1 MGDLLEVIG
10 KTIPV
15 ALISDHCTATDD
27 SDCPHFAIVDEIE
40 INLKD
45 DDDGDNVLWSD
56 VDKDGIVK
64 DDLVDRSLMTEQ
76 AAIPI
81 VRGGKEVTDSVDEDT
96 AVVSNIIL
104 NRNDDSAPALL
115 DNDNNASAL
124 MDNDSSTPALIDSDS
139 STPTSS
145 APALIDSDTSSAST
159 PALTAEIVKKD
170 RYGFMITDR
179 FHSSTDINEPS
190 VVEERK
196 QKEIQRVK
204 KWISMKNKWKSHCW
218 YVDKRRNSR
227 TSSSSSPSTTE
238 AVAVSSGA
246 VVKSSSGGNP
256 TVVNKLT
263 KSSKLKSR
271 IRKGIPDVFRG
282 TVL

>member
-1 MGDLLEVIG
+1 MSDQLEVIG

-27 SDCPHFAIVDEIE
+27 SDCPHIAMVDEIE

-45 DDDGDNVLWSD
+45 DDDDDDDNVSWSN
-56 VDKDGIVK
+56 VDKDGIIVK
-64 DDLVDRSLMTEQ
+64 DDLMDRSLTTEH

-81 VRGGKEVTDSVDEDT
+81 VRGGEEVTDSVDENT
-96 AVVSNIIL
+96 AVVSNAIEDIKDIVS
-104 NRNDDSAPALL
+104 NRNDDSRPALL
-115 DNDNNASAL
+115 DDNNASAL
-124 MDNDSSTPALIDSDS
+124 IVND
-139 STPTSS
+139 SS
-145 APALIDSDTSSAST
+145 APALIDSDSSAPSHTSSAST
-159 PALTAEIVKKD
+159 PAPTAEIVKKD

-179 FHSSTDINEPS
+179 FHSSTDLNEPS

-204 KWISMKNKWKSHCW
+204 KWIYMKNKWKSHCW
-218 YVDKRRNSR
+218 YVDKQRNSKI
-227 TSSSSSPSTTE
+227 TSPSPGTTE
-238 AVAVSSGA
+238 AVAGA
-246 VVKSSSGGNP
+246 VVKSSSGG
-256 TVVNKLT
+256 TSAVLNKLT

>member
-1 MGDLLEVIG
+1 MSDLPEVIG

-27 SDCPHFAIVDEIE
+27 SDCPHIAMVDEIE
-40 INLKD
+40 INFKD
-45 DDDGDNVLWSD
+45 DDDDDDDDVSWSN
-56 VDKDGIVK
+56 VDKDGIK
-64 DDLVDRSLMTEQ
+64 DDLMDRSLMTEH
-76 AAIPI
+76 AANPI
-81 VRGGKEVTDSVDEDT
+81 VRGGEEVTDSVDEDT
-96 AVVSNIIL
+96 AVVSNAIEDIKDIVS
-104 NRNDDSAPALL
+104 NRNDDSRPALL
-115 DNDNNASAL
+115 DDNNASAL
-124 MDNDSSTPALIDSDS
+124 IVNDSSTPSN
-139 STPTSS
+139 
-145 APALIDSDTSSAST
+145 TSSAST
-159 PALTAEIVKKD
+159 PAPIAEIVKKD

-179 FHSSTDINEPS
+179 FHSSTDLNEPS

-218 YVDKRRNSR
+218 YVDRQRNIK
-227 TSSSSSPSTTE
+227 TSSFSSPGTTE
-238 AVAVSSGA
+238 AVAGA
-246 VVKSSSGGNP
+246 VVKSSSGGTS

>member
-1 MGDLLEVIG
+1 MSDLLEVIG

-27 SDCPHFAIVDEIE
+27 SDCPHNAIVDEIE

-45 DDDGDNVLWSD
+45 DDVSWSN
-56 VDKDGIVK
+56 VDKDGIIVK
-64 DDLVDRSLMTEQ
+64 DDLVDRSLMTEH

-81 VRGGKEVTDSVDEDT
+81 VRGGEEVNDSVDEDT
-96 AVVSNIIL
+96 SVVSSAIEDIKDIIS
-104 NRNDDSAPALL
+104 NRNDDSRPALL
-115 DNDNNASAL
+115 DDSRPALLDDNNASAL
-124 MDNDSSTPALIDSDS
+124 IVNDSSTPALIDSDS
-139 STPTSS
+139 S
-145 APALIDSDTSSAST
+145 APSHTSSAST
-159 PALTAEIVKKD
+159 PAPIAEIVKKD

-179 FHSSTDINEPS
+179 FHSSTDLNEPS

-218 YVDKRRNSR
+218 YVDRQRNIK
-227 TSSSSSPSTTE
+227 TSSSPGTTE
-238 AVAVSSGA
+238 AVDGA
-246 VVKSSSGGNP
+246 VVKSSSGGTS
-256 TVVNKLT
+256 TVINKLT

>member
-1 MGDLLEVIG
+1 MGDLLEVMG

-27 SDCPHFAIVDEIE
+27 SDCPHIAMVDEIE

-45 DDDGDNVLWSD
+45 DADDDEDDDNLSWSND
-56 VDKDGIVK
+56 DKDGIVK

-81 VRGGKEVTDSVDEDT
+81 VRGGEEDTDSVDEDT
-96 AVVSNIIL
+96 TVVSNAIEVIKDIIS

-124 MDNDSSTPALIDSDS
+124 MDNDG
-139 STPTSS
+139 S
-145 APALIDSDTSSAST
+145 APSHASSAST
-159 PALTAEIVKKD
+159 PAPTAEIVKKD
-170 RYGFMITDR
+170 RYGFMITDH
-179 FHSSTDINEPS
+179 FHSSMDINEPS
-190 VVEERK
+190 VVEGRK

-218 YVDKRRNSR
+218 YVDRQRNSR
-227 TSSSSSPSTTE
+227 TSSSSSTGTTE

-246 VVKSSSGGNP
+246 VVKSSSGGTS

>member
-1 MGDLLEVIG
+1 MSDQLEVIG

-27 SDCPHFAIVDEIE
+27 SDCPHIAMVDEIE

-45 DDDGDNVLWSD
+45 DDDDDNVSWSN
-56 VDKDGIVK
+56 VDKDGIIVK
-64 DDLVDRSLMTEQ
+64 DDLMDRSLMTEH

-81 VRGGKEVTDSVDEDT
+81 VRGGEEVTDSVDEDT
-96 AVVSNIIL
+96 AVVSNAIEGIVS
-104 NRNDDSAPALL
+104 NRNDDSRPALL
-115 DNDNNASAL
+115 DDSRPALLDDNNASAL
-124 MDNDSSTPALIDSDS
+124 IVNDSSTPALIDSDS
-139 STPTSS
+139 S
-145 APALIDSDTSSAST
+145 APSHTSSAST
-159 PALTAEIVKKD
+159 PAPTAEIVKKD

-179 FHSSTDINEPS
+179 FHSSTDLNEPS

-218 YVDKRRNSR
+218 YVDKQRNSKI
-227 TSSSSSPSTTE
+227 TSPSPGTTE
-238 AVAVSSGA
+238 AVAGA
-246 VVKSSSGGNP
+246 VVKSSSGG
-256 TVVNKLT
+256 TSAVLNKLT

>member
-1 MGDLLEVIG
+1 MSDLLEVIG

-27 SDCPHFAIVDEIE
+27 SDCPHNAIVDEIE

-45 DDDGDNVLWSD
+45 DDVSWSN
-56 VDKDGIVK
+56 VDKDGIIVK
-64 DDLVDRSLMTEQ
+64 DDLVDRSLMTEH

-81 VRGGKEVTDSVDEDT
+81 VRGGEEVNDSVDEDT
-96 AVVSNIIL
+96 SVVSSAIEDIKDIIS
-104 NRNDDSAPALL
+104 NRNDDSRPALL
-115 DNDNNASAL
+115 DDNNASAL
-124 MDNDSSTPALIDSDS
+124 IVND
-139 STPTSS
+139 SS
-145 APALIDSDTSSAST
+145 APALIDSDSSAPSHTSSAST
-159 PALTAEIVKKD
+159 PAPIVEIVKKD

-179 FHSSTDINEPS
+179 FHSSMDLNEPS

-218 YVDKRRNSR
+218 YVDRQRNIK
-227 TSSSSSPSTTE
+227 TSSFSSPGTTE
-238 AVAVSSGA
+238 AVAGA
-246 VVKSSSGGNP
+246 VVKSSSGGTS